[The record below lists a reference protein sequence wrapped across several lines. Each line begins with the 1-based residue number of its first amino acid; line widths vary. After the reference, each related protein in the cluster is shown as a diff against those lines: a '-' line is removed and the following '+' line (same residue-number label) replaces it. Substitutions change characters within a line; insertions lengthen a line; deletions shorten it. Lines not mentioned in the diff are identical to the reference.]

1 MNKSA
6 KSQILYSALGV
17 ALVFLLWLICFL
29 IVSNEYLLPA
39 PFAVLEKAGLLLF
52 DIEFYT
58 ALLSTLLRVLTAT
71 VISLMVA
78 ISLALL
84 SVFFKAFA
92 SILTPLTACL
102 RSLPTLAV
110 LLLIL
115 TFTKKRSFAPV
126 VVAIISLI
134 PLAYTKIYEDL
145 NRLDSNISPI
155 FKTFEVPTKKQ
166 VLVYLKGAVP
176 SVIKEFF
183 NLMSFALK
191 LIVSGEIL
199 ANVYRS
205 VGGNIQQASIY
216 SDTVLLT
223 ALTLFV
229 CVLGIVLEVVGNLI
243 SAKLGDKYL

>member
-6 KSQILYSALGV
+6 KLQILYSALGV

-78 ISLALL
+78 IGLALL

-92 SILTPLTACL
+92 SLLAPLTACL

-115 TFTKKRSFAPV
+115 TFTKRSFAPV

-166 VLVYLKGAVP
+166 VGVYLKGVVP
-176 SVIKEFF
+176 TAIKEFF
-183 NLMSFALK
+183 NLSSFALK

-199 ANVYRS
+199 ANVYKS
-205 VGGNIQQASIY
+205 IGGNIQQASIY
-216 SDTVLLT
+216 SNTVLLT

-243 SAKLGDKYL
+243 SSKLGDKYL